1 MIFLLECEEN
11 INLIIQ
17 KNVIKF
23 SQFDKKFRNMIV
35 F

>member
-1 MIFLLECEEN
+1 MIFLFECEED
-11 INLIIQ
+11 INLIIR

-23 SQFDKKFRNMIV
+23 SQFDKKFRNIIV